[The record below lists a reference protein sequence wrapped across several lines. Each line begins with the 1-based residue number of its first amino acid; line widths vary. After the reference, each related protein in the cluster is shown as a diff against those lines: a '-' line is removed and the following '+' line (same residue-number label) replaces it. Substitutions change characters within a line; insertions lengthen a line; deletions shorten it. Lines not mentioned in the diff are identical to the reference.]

1 MATPRDA
8 VLDLFNS
15 IPNCCLG
22 QEQIV
27 SFLPEFS
34 SSQIVEATQL
44 LLKEQILIPFEKS
57 DTFELKS
64 EADVRERE
72 IAKYASHHIV

>member
-1 MATPRDA
+1 MNSREA
-8 VLDLFNS
+8 VLDLFSS
-15 IPNCCLG
+15 IQNCCLG

-34 SSQIVEATQL
+34 PAQVAEAIQL
-44 LLKEQILIPFEKS
+44 LLKENILIPFEKS

-64 EADVRERE
+64 EADERGRK
-72 IAKYASHHIV
+72 IAKYVSHHIV